1 MRKLPTGEL
10 CAGEPHAQ
18 FGGRGGRE
26 SFPTP
31 IVGRFRPLPASRAYE
46 ASVCF
51 SVFLLTTALSENR
64 SSLGLLGAYIV
75 TFTTLWDD

>member
-1 MRKLPTGEL
+1 MRYPQSGHLSVVTKTG
-10 CAGEPHAQ
+10 
-18 FGGRGGRE
+18 RYR
-26 SFPTP
+26 P
-31 IVGRFRPLPASRAYE
+31 ISVSRAYE